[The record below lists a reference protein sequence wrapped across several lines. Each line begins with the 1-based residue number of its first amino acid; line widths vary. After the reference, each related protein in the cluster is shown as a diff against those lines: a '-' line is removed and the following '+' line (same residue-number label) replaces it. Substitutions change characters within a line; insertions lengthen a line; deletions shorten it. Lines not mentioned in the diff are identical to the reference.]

1 MNGKIILFLLLIS
14 FGMFLTCSEQK
25 VDNEFILIGEYT
37 GINTNYLI
45 LKYDDF
51 DGEFITDTISLK
63 NGKFKTKGKING
75 AVKALLVDDKKSRY
89 MDDPNVLELF
99 LEPKTIKVSLV
110 ENEFKNAKI
119 RFSKSQLEYEDLEN
133 RLAPTRRRIGSLK
146 KKGTALFKSKFS
158 EENVAKKI
166 ELENKLSELELSLK
180 KLQDSFKIIRL
191 NFVKENPKSF
201 VSPYAM
207 SLYVQNLPSD
217 SLKSY
222 FFKLDS
228 KVQKSIMG
236 QEIASYIE
244 SIDNQN
250 SIQNFEMSDL
260 NGNKLSLE
268 SFRGKYVLLD
278 FWAGWCKPCIAEQ
291 PDLKISYNKY
301 HSKGLEIIGI
311 SSDRDVKSWK
321 AAIEKNNLNLWNHVF
336 SGFDKGKETV
346 LYKYNV
352 QSIPAYILI
361 DKQGII
367 IGKFSG
373 ASTNNLGFGDLTL
386 KINEVFK

>member
-63 NGKFKTKGKING
+63 NGKFETKGKING

-146 KKGTALFKSKFS
+146 KKGAALF
-158 EENVAKKI
+158 
-166 ELENKLSELELSLK
+166 
-180 KLQDSFKIIRL
+180 
-191 NFVKENPKSF
+191 
-201 VSPYAM
+201 
-207 SLYVQNLPSD
+207 
-217 SLKSY
+217 
-222 FFKLDS
+222 
-228 KVQKSIMG
+228 
-236 QEIASYIE
+236 
-244 SIDNQN
+244 
-250 SIQNFEMSDL
+250 
-260 NGNKLSLE
+260 
-268 SFRGKYVLLD
+268 
-278 FWAGWCKPCIAEQ
+278 
-291 PDLKISYNKY
+291 
-301 HSKGLEIIGI
+301 
-311 SSDRDVKSWK
+311 
-321 AAIEKNNLNLWNHVF
+321 
-336 SGFDKGKETV
+336 
-346 LYKYNV
+346 
-352 QSIPAYILI
+352 
-361 DKQGII
+361 
-367 IGKFSG
+367 
-373 ASTNNLGFGDLTL
+373 
-386 KINEVFK
+386 